1 MQGFLRIYR
10 YACTKIYAIRLNHID
25 RQYCVI
31 SQEYHFV
38 EINKMIESRV
48 SSGFASGLGFFNNL
62 EEVSPFCI
70 AER

>member
-1 MQGFLRIYR
+1 MQ
-10 YACTKIYAIRLNHID
+10 YASTILTVNIALFRKK
-25 RQYCVI
+25 
-31 SQEYHFV
+31 YHFV